1 MGALAVK
8 PHPLRVRPL
17 GSSLLALGSECG
29 AIDNLRD
36 ISLGTLRTL
45 PDDLLL
51 RIFSGAAAGT
61 LALLATCSRAM
72 RVLAYTEELWKAC
85 LLEELPSCTR
95 LRWDVRGWRHSY
107 LVWRLGA
114 LHAPAAAV
122 TTALGKSGAREA
134 LETDAGSTAACY
146 YYSDVLYAPWQCGT
160 AAIPRSWSRV
170 QDIPRVAAASLSVA
184 EFAERFEAPHQPV
197 IITGLVEQWPAASQW
212 SFERLRERFG
222 DAVEFHVS
230 GYAMGLANFFD
241 YCNTTTDEQPL
252 YLFDREFGGKRAAPA
267 PAPAPSTA
275 SPLLASS
282 WASASEPPAS
292 SWASASE
299 EASVVAAAAAAAASP
314 SAAAVALADE
324 YKVPPYYAPERD
336 LFSSLP
342 AEWRP
347 HHRWLIIGGTRS
359 GSKWHVDPNG
369 TSAWNACLAGRKKW
383 ILTPPGHPPPGVSA
397 SPDGTSVTS
406 PESLYEWF
414 RVFYS
419 LLTRERL
426 DGRRVGRLDGPPL
439 RRPRE
444 ATLGPGELLF
454 VPAGWWHCCLNLEP
468 SIAVT
473 QNYAPA
479 CAAAAILA
487 YLRRGASC
495 GDLISGVPALLRP
508 HLHERFA
515 EVLAARHPEALR
527 AADQLGARGSGGWSA
542 GSGSRAHD
550 GAGGAGAE
558 DGAALEVRSSS
569 GASTRRAAAPVP
581 PTAPEEF
588 RFSFV

>member
-1 MGALAVK
+1 MALAVK

-36 ISLGTLRTL
+36 VSLGTLRAL

-51 RIFSGAAAGT
+51 RIFSDAAAGT
-61 LALLATCSRAM
+61 LALLAACSKAM

-85 LLEELPSCTR
+85 LLEELSSCTR

-114 LHAPAAAV
+114 LRAPAAAV
-122 TTALGKSGAREA
+122 TV
-134 LETDAGSTAACY
+134 LETDADSTVACY

-184 EFAERFEAPHQPV
+184 QFAERFEAPHQPV

-241 YCNTTTDEQPL
+241 YCTTTTDEQPL
-252 YLFDREFGGKRAAPA
+252 YLFDREFGGKRAAPV
-267 PAPAPSTA
+267 PSTA

-282 WASASEPPAS
+282 WASASEEAT
-292 SWASASE
+292 ASE
-299 EASVVAAAAAAAASP
+299 EAVVAAAAAAAAAAASQ

-324 YKVPPYYAPERD
+324 YKVPPYFAPERD

-347 HHRWLIIGGTRS
+347 DHRWLIIGGTRS

-419 LLTRERL
+419 LLSRERL
-426 DGRRVGRLDGPPL
+426 DAPPS

-454 VPAGWWHCCLNLEP
+454 VPAGWWHCLPL
-468 SIAVT
+468 IAT
-473 QNYAPA
+473 D
-479 CAAAAILA
+479 C
-487 YLRRGASC
+487 
-495 GDLISGVPALLRP
+495 
-508 HLHERFA
+508 H
-515 EVLAARHPEALR
+515 
-527 AADQLGARGSGGWSA
+527 
-542 GSGSRAHD
+542 
-550 GAGGAGAE
+550 
-558 DGAALEVRSSS
+558 
-569 GASTRRAAAPVP
+569 
-581 PTAPEEF
+581 
-588 RFSFV
+588 

>member
-170 QDIPRVAAASLSVA
+170 QDIPRVAAARLSVA

-267 PAPAPSTA
+267 PS
-275 SPLLASS
+275 
-282 WASASEPPAS
+282 
-292 SWASASE
+292 
-299 EASVVAAAAAAAASP
+299 
-314 SAAAVALADE
+314 
-324 YKVPPYYAPERD
+324 
-336 LFSSLP
+336 
-342 AEWRP
+342 
-347 HHRWLIIGGTRS
+347 
-359 GSKWHVDPNG
+359 
-369 TSAWNACLAGRKKW
+369 
-383 ILTPPGHPPPGVSA
+383 
-397 SPDGTSVTS
+397 
-406 PESLYEWF
+406 
-414 RVFYS
+414 
-419 LLTRERL
+419 
-426 DGRRVGRLDGPPL
+426 
-439 RRPRE
+439 
-444 ATLGPGELLF
+444 
-454 VPAGWWHCCLNLEP
+454 
-468 SIAVT
+468 
-473 QNYAPA
+473 
-479 CAAAAILA
+479 
-487 YLRRGASC
+487 
-495 GDLISGVPALLRP
+495 
-508 HLHERFA
+508 
-515 EVLAARHPEALR
+515 
-527 AADQLGARGSGGWSA
+527 
-542 GSGSRAHD
+542 
-550 GAGGAGAE
+550 
-558 DGAALEVRSSS
+558 
-569 GASTRRAAAPVP
+569 
-581 PTAPEEF
+581 
-588 RFSFV
+588 